1 MSLKFGEINSVPEIG
16 LESVMPFGKYS
27 GYLLSELLVKDP
39 KYLVFCYH
47 NDILWFNDSILNT
60 LVKPVQYLDTNYDD
74 DIPF

>member
-1 MSLKFGEINSVPEIG
+1 MSLKFGEINSVPEVG
-16 LESVMPFGKYS
+16 FGSRMPFGKYS

-47 NDILWFNDSILNT
+47 NDILWFNDSILNM
-60 LVKPVQYLDTNYDD
+60 LVKPVQYLEMDYED